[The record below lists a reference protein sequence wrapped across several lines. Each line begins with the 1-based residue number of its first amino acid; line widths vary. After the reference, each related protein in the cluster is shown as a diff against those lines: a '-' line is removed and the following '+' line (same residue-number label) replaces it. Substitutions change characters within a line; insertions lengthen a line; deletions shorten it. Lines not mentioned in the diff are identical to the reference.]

1 MRGEKTCN
9 GGQWTDARFH
19 AFIMSALRKAHSKW
33 GPKNRAK
40 TKARV
45 RRGFYL
51 CAGCGEVVPASIKG
65 VYKTGPKAGKPR
77 KLDNAAV
84 DHINPVIDP
93 AEGFVSYDRVIERM
107 FVEDD
112 GYQILCRN
120 CHSSKTAEER
130 VVRTEAR
137 KGSEA

>member
-1 MRGEKTCN
+1 MARGIKTCN

-19 AFIMSALRKAHSKW
+19 AYIMGWLRKAHSVW

-51 CAGCGEVVPASIKG
+51 CAGCHQEVPSSIKG

-77 KLDNAAV
+77 KLDNACV

-93 AEGFVSYDRVIERM
+93 VEGFVSYDLAIERM
-107 FVEDD
+107 FVEED
-112 GYQILCRN
+112 GYQILCKV
-120 CHSSKTAEER
+120 CHDKKTAEER
-130 VVRTEAR
+130 VVRKEN
-137 KGSEA
+137 K